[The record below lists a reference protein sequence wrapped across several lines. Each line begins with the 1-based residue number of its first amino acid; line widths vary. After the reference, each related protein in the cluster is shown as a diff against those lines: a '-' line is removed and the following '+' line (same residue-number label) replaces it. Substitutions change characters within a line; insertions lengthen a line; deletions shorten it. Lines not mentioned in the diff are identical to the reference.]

1 MRTKLEIIK
10 GIAMKALK
18 ERILKDGRC
27 FEGGI
32 LKVDNFINHQMDPIL
47 MKSMAVE
54 FVRRFASTKI
64 NKILTV
70 EASGIA
76 PAIMVGYLL
85 ELPVVFAKKKMPS
98 TMENML
104 VTEIY
109 SFTKN
114 RSYNVCVSKD
124 YLCPGDKVL
133 FIDDFLANGN
143 AAKGMIDLAQQAGA
157 EIVGMGFL
165 IEKAFQ
171 EGGELLRNS
180 GIHVE
185 SLAIIESLDN
195 CEIKLK

>member
-1 MRTKLEIIK
+1 
-10 GIAMKALK
+10 MKALK
-18 ERILKDGRC
+18 ERILRDGKC

-54 FVRRFASTKI
+54 FVRRFARTDI
-64 NKILTV
+64 NKIITV

-85 ELPVVFAKKKMPS
+85 ELPVVFAKKKTPS
-98 TMENML
+98 TMERML
-104 VTEIY
+104 RTQVY
-109 SFTKN
+109 SFTKQ
-114 RSYNVCVSKD
+114 RSYDVCVSSD
-124 YLCPGDKVL
+124 YLQPGDKVL

-143 AAKGMIDLAQQAGA
+143 AAKGIMDLVTQAGA
-157 EIVGMGFL
+157 ELVGMGFL

-171 EGGELLRNS
+171 HGGDELRAA

-185 SLAIIESLDN
+185 SLAIIESLDH
-195 CEIKLK
+195 CEIKIR

>member
-1 MRTKLEIIK
+1 
-10 GIAMKALK
+10 MKTLK
-18 ERILKDGRC
+18 ERNLRDGSC
-27 FEGGI
+27 LPGGI

-54 FVRRFASTKI
+54 FVRRFAGTKI
-64 NKILTV
+64 DKILTV

-85 ELPVVFAKKKMPS
+85 KLPVVFAKKRKPS

-104 VTEIY
+104 VTEVF

-114 RSYNVCVSKD
+114 QTYTVCVSKD
-124 YLCPGDKVL
+124 YLLPGDQVL

-143 AAKGMIDLAQQAGA
+143 AGKGMIDLVKQAGA
-157 EIVGMGFL
+157 DLVGMGLL

-171 EGGELLRNS
+171 EGGQYLRDQ

>member
-1 MRTKLEIIK
+1 
-10 GIAMKALK
+10 MKALK
-18 ERILKDGRC
+18 ERIMKDGRC
-27 FEGGI
+27 FPGGI
-32 LKVDNFINHQMDPIL
+32 LKVDSFINHQMDPVL
-47 MKSMAVE
+47 MKLMAAE
-54 FVRRFASTKI
+54 FVLRFAGTKI

-85 ELPVVFAKKKMPS
+85 EIPVVFAKKQKPS

-104 VTEIY
+104 VTDIF

-114 RSYNVCVSKD
+114 QTYMVCVSKD
-124 YLCPGDKVL
+124 YLLPGDKVL

-143 AAKGMIDLAQQAGA
+143 VGMGMIDLVQQAGA
-157 EIVGMGFL
+157 EMVGMGFL

-171 EGGELLRNS
+171 KGGDAFRQA

-185 SLAIIESLDN
+185 SLAIIESLDD
-195 CEIKLK
+195 CQIKLRD

>member
-1 MRTKLEIIK
+1 
-10 GIAMKALK
+10 MKALK

-27 FEGGI
+27 FPGGI

-54 FVRRFASTKI
+54 FVRRFSGTKI

-85 ELPVVFAKKKMPS
+85 ELPVVFAKKRKPS

-104 VTEIY
+104 QTEVF

-114 RSYNVCVSKD
+114 QVYTICVSKD
-124 YLCPGDKVL
+124 YLQPGDNVL

-143 AAKGMIDLAQQAGA
+143 AGKGIIELVNQAGA
-157 EIVGMGFL
+157 NLVGMGFL
-165 IEKAFQ
+165 IEKEFQ
-171 EGGELLRNS
+171 SGGAILREM

-185 SLAIIESLDN
+185 SLAIIESLND
-195 CEIKLK
+195 CRIKLKETE

>member
-1 MRTKLEIIK
+1 
-10 GIAMKALK
+10 MKALK
-18 ERILKDGRC
+18 ERIVRDGLC
-27 FEGGI
+27 LPGGI

-85 ELPVVFAKKKMPS
+85 ELPVVFAKKRKPS

-104 VTEIY
+104 VTEVF

-114 RSYNVCVSKD
+114 KNYTICVSKD
-124 YLCPGDKVL
+124 YLQPGDKVL

-143 AAKGMIDLAQQAGA
+143 AAFGIIDLVNQAGA
-157 EIVGMGFL
+157 TLEGMGFL
-165 IEKAFQ
+165 IEKGFQ
-171 EGGELLRNS
+171 SGGDGLRS
-180 GIHVE
+180 RGIHIE
-185 SLAIIESLDN
+185 SLAIIDSLDN
-195 CEIKLK
+195 CTVTFR